1 VKLAV
6 CTQKGGVGK
15 TTTAVNL
22 SACLAKLGKSVLL
35 IDADP
40 QAAATSGLGFQRAEK
55 TIYDALLGKCRAEDA
70 ILKTGVDGLELLPSC
85 IDLAAAELEL
95 ADAKD
100 REFRLAKTI
109 FGIRRDFVIID
120 TPPNLG
126 LMTVSALVASDAV
139 LIPVQA
145 EYYPLEGLAHLLRFL
160 KALESRLGR
169 GLRKMVLITMFD
181 SRLKICR
188 EVEKQLRSF
197 LKDSVLKTVIP
208 RNVRLAEAPSHGKP
222 VILYDPSCPGA
233 RAYMRLAEEVI
244 SIAEGR

>member
-1 VKLAV
+1 
-6 CTQKGGVGK
+6 
-15 TTTAVNL
+15 VNL

-40 QAAATSGLGFQRAEK
+40 QAATTSGLGFQRAER
-55 TIYDALLGKCRAEDA
+55 TIYDVLLGRCSGARARRCKGQGIQACKGYFRDQ
-70 ILKTGVDGLELLPSC
+70 KGLPDNRHS
-85 IDLAAAELEL
+85 A
-95 ADAKD
+95 
-100 REFRLAKTI
+100 
-109 FGIRRDFVIID
+109 
-120 TPPNLG
+120 
-126 LMTVSALVASDAV
+126 VSALLASDAV

-160 KALESRLGR
+160 KTLESRLGR

-222 VILYDPSCPGA
+222 VILYDPSCLGA

-244 SIAEGR
+244 SIAERK